1 MNCVVVFNFQTRN
14 IKTFTKFIP
23 EAIDIIWCCKL
34 TSNRSDT
41 LECTA
46 NYSENN
52 SNVSKHEKKI
62 INSEYARNILIFYM
76 DYGAQNFTAA
86 YLNDIISTVIFLE
99 LS

>member
-1 MNCVVVFNFQTRN
+1 MYLNM
-14 IKTFTKFIP
+14 K
-23 EAIDIIWCCKL
+23 
-34 TSNRSDT
+34 
-41 LECTA
+41 
-46 NYSENN
+46 
-52 SNVSKHEKKI
+52 KKI

>member
-1 MNCVVVFNFQTRN
+1 MTILTHKLRTDSAV
-14 IKTFTKFIP
+14 TKFIT

-46 NYSENN
+46 KFSENN
-52 SNVSKHEKKI
+52 SNVFKHEKKI